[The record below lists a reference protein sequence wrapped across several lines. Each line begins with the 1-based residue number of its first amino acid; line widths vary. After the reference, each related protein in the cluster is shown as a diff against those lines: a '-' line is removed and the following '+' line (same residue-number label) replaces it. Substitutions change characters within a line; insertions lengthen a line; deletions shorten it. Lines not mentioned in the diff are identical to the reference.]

1 MNWILGSMFLLPLET
16 MVNSALRS
24 DPCSLKRISG
34 LAGKVI
40 EIESTL
46 PPWHTSVLIVEDGVR
61 LSGIATGSADAHV
74 KGSSRNFVSLM
85 LDSADGALAGTG
97 IEIQGN
103 AELVQ
108 DVMRVFQGLDVN
120 WQGPFSSVFG
130 DVITQGTEE
139 FASSMARWTRQSS
152 HRAAENLDEYLHEE
166 SCWLPSRP
174 ESESF
179 NRRIDEIRL
188 RLDRLAARLQQ
199 ADSQTLAH

>member
-1 MNWILGSMFLLPLET
+1 
-16 MVNSALRS
+16 
-24 DPCSLKRISG
+24 
-34 LAGKVI
+34 
-40 EIESTL
+40 
-46 PPWHTSVLIVEDGVR
+46 
-61 LSGIATGSADAHV
+61 
-74 KGSSRNFVSLM
+74 
-85 LDSADGALAGTG
+85 
-97 IEIQGN
+97 
-103 AELVQ
+103 
-108 DVMRVFQGLDVN
+108 MRVFQGLDVN

-166 SCWLPSRP
+166 SRWLPSRP